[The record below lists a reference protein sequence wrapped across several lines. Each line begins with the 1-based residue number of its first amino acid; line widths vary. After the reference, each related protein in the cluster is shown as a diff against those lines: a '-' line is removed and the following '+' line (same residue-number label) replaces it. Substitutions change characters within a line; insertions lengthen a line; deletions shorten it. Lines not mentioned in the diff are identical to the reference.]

1 MNIAARPPAVAG
13 LFYPASPNALAAAV
27 DELLSAA
34 HVAPN
39 VPVPKALVVPH
50 AGYVY
55 SGPIAATAYARLR
68 PAADRVT
75 RVVLVGP
82 AHRVWV
88 EGLVDSGAD
97 AFVTPL
103 GTMRVDR
110 EAIRGVASIETSAQ
124 AHAREHSL
132 EVQLPFVQRVL
143 PHARLVPLAVG
154 HASAEEVGRALDAL
168 WGGDETIVLVS
179 SDLSH
184 YHPYREAKEI
194 DAETAAR
201 IVALDPVEIPSEQ
214 ACGAAGINGL
224 LWVARK
230 RGMRAEL
237 LDLRSSGDTAGGR
250 DEVVGYGAF
259 AFHERGARS
268 TESKEGAR

>member
-1 MNIAARPPAVAG
+1 MQLVTRAPAVAG
-13 LFYPASPNALAAAV
+13 TFYPASPQKLASMVDALLADARV
-27 DELLSAA
+27 DASA
-34 HVAPN
+34 
-39 VPVPKALVVPH
+39 PVPKALVVPH

-55 SGPIAATAYARLR
+55 SGPIAANAYARLR
-68 PAADRVT
+68 PVRDRIT

-88 EGLVDSGAD
+88 DGLVSAGAD
-97 AFVTPL
+97 AFATPL
-103 GTMRVDR
+103 GAMQVDVDALR
-110 EAIRGVASIETSAQ
+110 SIPSIAASAP

-143 PHARLVPLAVG
+143 PHAKLVPLAVG
-154 HASAEEVGRALDAL
+154 HAPAHEVGRALEAL
-168 WGGDETIVLVS
+168 WGGDETLVLVS

-184 YHPYREAKEI
+184 YHPYADARAI
-194 DAETAAR
+194 DRETADR
-201 IVALDPVEIPSEQ
+201 IVSLDPTEIPGDR

-224 LWVARK
+224 LWVARR

-237 LDLRSSGDTAGGR
+237 IDLRTSGDTAGSK

-259 AFHERGARS
+259 AFHELAAKTPS
-268 TESKEGAR
+268 AEVETP